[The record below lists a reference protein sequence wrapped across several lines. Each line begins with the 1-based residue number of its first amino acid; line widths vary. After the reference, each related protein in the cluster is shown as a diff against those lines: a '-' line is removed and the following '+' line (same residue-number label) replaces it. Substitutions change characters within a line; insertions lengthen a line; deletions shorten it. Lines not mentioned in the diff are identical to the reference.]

1 MLSSLLANADVHRRN
16 LQRRRFND
24 AAAGISHQHTNV
36 LQQTQVGLV
45 VEVDQYSRAM
55 IGFCE
60 LLSAADQLSAA
71 SISIGINEYDL
82 LSNGSKC
89 REQFLRLF
97 GVIPE

>member
-1 MLSSLLANADVHRRN
+1 M
-16 LQRRRFND
+16 
-24 AAAGISHQHTNV
+24 
-36 LQQTQVGLV
+36 

-89 REQFLRLF
+89 REQFLSFFVRVLQQSNWMVDAED
-97 GVIPE
+97 GVFVEPQTEHLLDLRPAEQPLSA